1 MRKTTVVIAAAVA
14 LVAMIAVPIAFAQH
28 ARGMHGEAFGGP
40 MFLGHL
46 QHLKQELGLSDQ
58 QASDIKAV
66 FQDLRQQNAQ
76 YRQSMHST
84 MQQVA
89 QILLNNPNDV
99 AAAQAVIDGRTNDEN
114 QRAQR
119 RIEGAQRAHA
129 GSADEALDDGSGAPR
144 ANAEVANGCSRCC
157 RV

>member
-46 QHLKQELGLSDQ
+46 QHLKQDLGLSDQ

-99 AAAQAVIDGRTNDEN
+99 AAAQAVIDQQTNTERTMKINALNAASKALNLLTPDQRTKLSTMVQEHLGRM
-114 QRAQR
+114 QK
-119 RIEGAQRAHA
+119 
-129 GSADEALDDGSGAPR
+129 
-144 ANAEVANGCSRCC
+144 
-157 RV
+157 

>member
-99 AAAQAVIDGRTNDEN
+99 AAAQAVIDGQT
-114 QRAQR
+114 
-119 RIEGAQRAHA
+119 
-129 GSADEALDDGSGAPR
+129 
-144 ANAEVANGCSRCC
+144 NAERTMKINALNAASKALNVLTPDQRTKLSTMVQEHLGRMQK
-157 RV
+157 

>member
-46 QHLKQELGLSDQ
+46 QHLKQDLGLSDQ

-99 AAAQAVIDGRTNDEN
+99 AAAQAVIDQQTNTERTMKINALNDASKALNLLTPDQRTKLSTMVQEHLGRM
-114 QRAQR
+114 QK
-119 RIEGAQRAHA
+119 
-129 GSADEALDDGSGAPR
+129 
-144 ANAEVANGCSRCC
+144 
-157 RV
+157 

>member
-66 FQDLRQQNAQ
+66 FEDLRQQNAQ

-99 AAAQAVIDGRTNDEN
+99 AAAQAVIDEQT
-114 QRAQR
+114 
-119 RIEGAQRAHA
+119 
-129 GSADEALDDGSGAPR
+129 
-144 ANAEVANGCSRCC
+144 NAERTMKINALNAASKALNVLTPDQRTKLATMVQEHLGRMK
-157 RV
+157 

>member
-66 FQDLRQQNAQ
+66 FQDLRQQQLIRRKSEQRIIYIAD
-76 YRQSMHST
+76 RGRLML
-84 MQQVA
+84 MA
-89 QILLNNPNDV
+89 KPLLI
-99 AAAQAVIDGRTNDEN
+99 ATGK
-114 QRAQR
+114 
-119 RIEGAQRAHA
+119 
-129 GSADEALDDGSGAPR
+129 
-144 ANAEVANGCSRCC
+144 
-157 RV
+157 

>member
-1 MRKTTVVIAAAVA
+1 MRKTTVLIAAAVA

-66 FQDLRQQNAQ
+66 FEDLRQQNAQ

-99 AAAQAVIDGRTNDEN
+99 AAAQAVIDEQTMKINALNAASKALNVLTPDQRTKLSTMVQEHLGRM
-114 QRAQR
+114 QK
-119 RIEGAQRAHA
+119 
-129 GSADEALDDGSGAPR
+129 
-144 ANAEVANGCSRCC
+144 
-157 RV
+157 

>member
-28 ARGMHGEAFGGP
+28 ARGMHGQAFGGP

-99 AAAQAVIDGRTNDEN
+99 AAAQALIDQQTNAERTMKTNALNAASKALNVLTPD
-114 QRAQR
+114 QRAKLSTMIQEHLGR
-119 RIEGAQRAHA
+119 MQK
-129 GSADEALDDGSGAPR
+129 
-144 ANAEVANGCSRCC
+144 
-157 RV
+157 

>member
-46 QHLKQELGLSDQ
+46 QHLKQDLGLSDQ

-99 AAAQAVIDGRTNDEN
+99 AAAQAVIDEQT
-114 QRAQR
+114 
-119 RIEGAQRAHA
+119 
-129 GSADEALDDGSGAPR
+129 
-144 ANAEVANGCSRCC
+144 NAERTMKINALNAASKALNVLTPDQRTKLSTMVQEHLGRMQK
-157 RV
+157 

>member
-1 MRKTTVVIAAAVA
+1 MKKQTLGIAAALA
-14 LVAMIAVPIAFAQH
+14 LVALIAAPFAFAQH
-28 ARGMHGEAFGGP
+28 ERGMHGEAFGEP

-58 QASDIKAV
+58 QVSNIQAI
-66 FQDLRQQNAQ
+66 FQDLRTQNQQ

-99 AAAQAVIDGRTNDEN
+99 AAAQALIDQQTNVERTMKTNALNAASKALNVLTPDQRSKLSTLIQERMG
-114 QRAQR
+114 RAQKY
-119 RIEGAQRAHA
+119 
-129 GSADEALDDGSGAPR
+129 
-144 ANAEVANGCSRCC
+144 
-157 RV
+157 